1 MNFSKF
7 FLGIKNGAISS
18 LSSGLVTQPFQV
30 VSTNMMV
37 SYKEGKP
44 RSMLSTIKLIV
55 KNDGLL
61 GFYRGFTAATI
72 KNIFGSSIY
81 FACLESIKQRLRQNQ
96 NLKKKPILVNLI
108 SAAIS
113 RTAQMLSVAPIVVIK
128 TRFEVSG
135 FNKYNGLIDA
145 VRTIRR
151 EEGYGGFF
159 KGTSSLLIKEV
170 PYSAMFYTTYDYT
183 KKNLK
188 KYGLVNTQINSSV
201 ASLITVAILTVI
213 TNPLEVIRTRLQYQ
227 YVSKNQN
234 HNYKGV
240 LSGIYSIAKN
250 EGFKGLSA
258 IMMTIFVKKGV
269 STILVWT
276 IYDTLQNFGKKKE
289 SKI

>member
-96 NLKKKPILVNLI
+96 NLKKI
-108 SAAIS
+108 
-113 RTAQMLSVAPIVVIK
+113 M
-128 TRFEVSG
+128 
-135 FNKYNGLIDA
+135 
-145 VRTIRR
+145 
-151 EEGYGGFF
+151 
-159 KGTSSLLIKEV
+159 
-170 PYSAMFYTTYDYT
+170 
-183 KKNLK
+183 
-188 KYGLVNTQINSSV
+188 NS
-201 ASLITVAILTVI
+201 
-213 TNPLEVIRTRLQYQ
+213 
-227 YVSKNQN
+227 QN
-234 HNYKGV
+234 
-240 LSGIYSIAKN
+240 
-250 EGFKGLSA
+250 
-258 IMMTIFVKKGV
+258 
-269 STILVWT
+269 
-276 IYDTLQNFGKKKE
+276 
-289 SKI
+289 